1 MRLLQNRSLMIALAM
16 MLAMAATRFNHFGS
30 SVVLPDAS
38 WALYFLAGMYLGR
51 MRTAL
56 LFFIAL
62 TLEAVLVDYYAI
74 VVQSMSDWCVT
85 NAYGFM
91 IFAYAALWY
100 GGRWFARHHTY
111 SVKSLLGLFATVAGA
126 SLVAFVISNVSFYL
140 FSGRYA
146 NMSAAD
152 YAVSVQQYL
161 GTYVIVAVMYV
172 AVAVA
177 IEMSAQLVLKGRT
190 DQNTRPV

>member
-1 MRLLQNRSLMIALAM
+1 MKVLQNRFLMISIAI
-16 MLAMAATRFNHFGS
+16 MLFMAATRFNHFGS

-51 MRTAL
+51 MRAAL

-62 TLEAVLVDYYAI
+62 TLEAILIDYYAI
-74 VVQSMSDWCVT
+74 ATRGVSDWCVT

-91 IFAYAALWY
+91 IFTYAALWY

-111 SVKSLLGLFATVAGA
+111 TVKSLLGLFTTVAVA
-126 SLVAFVISNVSFYL
+126 SLAAFVISNASFYL

-152 YAVSVQQYL
+152 YAVSVVQYL
-161 GTYVIVAVMYV
+161 GSYVIVAVMYV

-177 IEMSAQLVLKGRT
+177 IEMSAQLILKGRS